1 MPKEEIENE
10 IIKGLANGS
19 PYRPFGF
26 GKKDL
31 KGITQCKSWKYDCPN
46 CGTKPPEE
54 DYTVDGETYP
64 QCYNEYLCG
73 TDDGTTHDW
82 DEVHKCPK
90 CKTMFYYTN
99 GCF

>member
-1 MPKEEIENE
+1 MTKQEIENE

-46 CGTKPPEE
+46 CGTEPPEE